1 MGRVWPVTSAPAPSA
16 LLRPLLL
23 GVATGARSQLGP
35 AALAWSPPRREDPRP
50 LRLLR
55 TRPCRV
61 AVTLAAA
68 GELVGDKLPR
78 TPSRLSRPVLTAR
91 LVAGAVVGALAAD
104 PRDPVTTALSAAAG
118 MVGAGAASW
127 AGATARQTLPART
140 GTSDLPWALAEDAT
154 AVALAAA
161 VTRLR

>member
-1 MGRVWPVTSAPAPSA
+1 MDRVWPVTSAPAPSA

-55 TRPCRV
+55 TRPGRV

-78 TPSRLSRPVLTAR
+78 TPSRLSRPVLTAQ
-91 LVAGAVVGALAAD
+91 LVAGAV
-104 PRDPVTTALSAAAG
+104 
-118 MVGAGAASW
+118 VGAGAASW